1 MEHKDSLCSKSLPC
15 GANNLWNTRLTGH
28 FHFGGKSYE
37 TSTKSTRPR
46 VVWLWLE
53 RSFSWLTTSCF
64 SSRFLSQ
71 PWFFSLFVPIY
82 LFLLV
87 YFFILATRFPFQVFV
102 LFPDHYTPGFFS
114 SFQIFSPT
122 LISVL
127 VLAVLFTSRWCCFF
141 SSVSSQIPLLHSPL
155 LPLCSPQGCPK
166 VWNSIEDCCWRA
178 VEERWGRSSQAVTW
192 GLITPQ
198 KHSQAQDMEGRRGR
212 GWASCLQAGG
222 LAEKGDS
229 AREGSFLPAAFT
241 AKHAR
246 FTHCLPKAYRNNI
259 FFFSVA
265 VKCNK

>member
-166 VWNSIEDCCWRA
+166 VWNSTEDCCWRA
-178 VEERWGRSSQAVTW
+178 VEERWGRSGQARHMGVD
-192 GLITPQ
+192 
-198 KHSQAQDMEGRRGR
+198 HSSKAFTSTSHGREKRERVSILPPGRRP
-212 GWASCLQAGG
+212 GWKRRLCTWRLISSCCLHRKARSFYSLFAQSLQ
-222 LAEKGDS
+222 KQ
-229 AREGSFLPAAFT
+229 
-241 AKHAR
+241 H
-246 FTHCLPKAYRNNI
+246 
-259 FFFSVA
+259 FFFQ
-265 VKCNK
+265 